1 MNLEPVLSLNLSV
14 FMVLFSAAMWG
25 SWAISLKYLRNY
37 PLDGFFITVLTT
49 SVVFVWTV
57 GFILDGAALTQ
68 NVIEIYRLDPLRVV
82 LTVAS
87 GMVYIQGVR
96 LSLMVQKVIGLSL
109 AQPIQSSIILLSG
122 TVVSGLVGGIP
133 EGASLGNIL
142 LGSLVLI
149 LAVTSGMFA
158 GYYRSENHPTEGI
171 QFSKGDLRQAIKYVI
186 LTSMLIPTYTFGL
199 SFGLKSATHSQGLAV
214 LPFMALLATGAFIG
228 ALISSGYVL
237 TKRKQWRRVLSA
249 TIFIHSLGVTSGLFH
264 YGGNVIHAF
273 ATAELST
280 VISWPLGLT
289 GGLWTQ
295 LWGLVYGEFKGSG
308 HRAYIALALA
318 IVFYLVGAFLIANTL
333 YQ

>member
-25 SWAISLKYLRNY
+25 SWAVSLKYLRNY

-68 NVIEIYRLDPLRVV
+68 NIIEIYRLDPLRVV

-158 GYYRSENHPTEGI
+158 GYYRSENHTTEGI

-214 LPFMALLATGAFIG
+214 LPFMALLA
-228 ALISSGYVL
+228 
-237 TKRKQWRRVLSA
+237 
-249 TIFIHSLGVTSGLFH
+249 
-264 YGGNVIHAF
+264 
-273 ATAELST
+273 
-280 VISWPLGLT
+280 
-289 GGLWTQ
+289 
-295 LWGLVYGEFKGSG
+295 
-308 HRAYIALALA
+308 
-318 IVFYLVGAFLIANTL
+318 
-333 YQ
+333 